1 MYKPKMQYRNVRC
14 TRCGKLVAA
23 NWLVRHRKSGCNCA
37 VVEPPDPV
45 DDDDTVGCKYP
56 HGLGS
61 YETEI
66 RP

>member
-1 MYKPKMQYRNVRC
+1 MIQYPNVRC

-23 NWLVRHRKSGCNCA
+23 NWLVRHRKAGCNVA
-37 VVEPPDPV
+37 VVEPPDPID
-45 DDDDTVGCKYP
+45 DDDDTCGGKYP
-56 HGLGS
+56 HGWDS